1 MSKQKMSDQTN
12 MDVKTARK
20 YLNLCKVPSQVK
32 RDHTWRTREDPFEDS
47 WPGIKELLENNDGLE
62 AKTIFESLQRT
73 TPGKY
78 QDGQLRTLQRKI
90 KTWRAM
96 EGPAKEVFFDQEHH
110 PGKLCASDFT
120 DMNDLK
126 ITILSEEFKHK
137 LYHFVLTYSNWETGT
152 ICFSESF
159 ESLSK
164 GLQNAL
170 WELGGVPKEHRTDR
184 LSAAVNNLNDREEF
198 TSMYKNLLD
207 HYGIQGQKTQPASPH
222 ENGDVEQRNYRYK
235 KAIDQALMLRGS
247 RDFQT
252 RKEYEDFLKGI
263 FKQLNS
269 GRQERLNEEIKKLKP
284 LPARRTKDYKTITAS
299 VKKNSVIRVNHNT
312 YSVHSRL
319 IGETVKVRLYTDNL
333 KIYYGQAVVEIIPRL
348 RGERKHYIQYRHII
362 DSLIRKPG
370 AFEDYKYKSD
380 MFPTSYFR
388 MAYDILKEQSGS
400 RANKE
405 YLKILHLAAKENED
419 LVNSSLRLLIDSGE
433 RISPEYVEN
442 MVKSGNDVDIPAQ
455 PSIPPVDLNNYDV
468 LLKSGGVLQ

>member
-12 MDVKTARK
+12 MDIKTARK
-20 YLNLCKVPSQVK
+20 YMDLNKLPSQIK
-32 RDHTWRTREDPFEDS
+32 TEHTWRTRIDPFEDS
-47 WPGIKELLENNDGLE
+47 WSGIKDLLGNNDGLE
-62 AKTIFESLQRT
+62 AKTIFQSLQRT

-90 KTWRAM
+90 KTWRAT
-96 EGPAKEVFFDQEHH
+96 EGPAKEVFFDQDHH

-120 DMNDLK
+120 DMNELN
-126 ITILSEEFKHK
+126 IRISGNEFKHK

-164 GLQNAL
+164 GIQNAL
-170 WELGGVPKEHRTDR
+170 WELGGVPREHRTDR

-207 HYGIQGQKTQPASPH
+207 HYGLQGQKTQPASPH
-222 ENGDVEQRNYRYK
+222 ENGDIEQRNYRYK

-247 RDFQT
+247 RDFQS
-252 RKEYEDFLKGI
+252 RKEYEDFLKEI
-263 FKQLNS
+263 FRQLNS
-269 GRQERLNEEIKKLKP
+269 GRQERLNEEIKTLKP
-284 LPARRTKDYKTITAS
+284 LPARRTEDYKTITAS
-299 VKKNSVIRVNHNT
+299 VKKNSIIRVNHNT

-319 IGETVKVRLYTDNL
+319 IGETVKVHLYADYL
-333 KIYYGQAVVEIIPRL
+333 KIYYGQAVVEEIPRL
-348 RGERKHYIQYRHII
+348 RGEGNHKIQYRHII

-370 AFEDYKYKSD
+370 AFEDYKYKND

-388 MAYDILKEQSGS
+388 MAYDILKEQSDS

-405 YLKILHLAAKENED
+405 YLKILYLAAKGNED
-419 LVNSSLRLLIDSGE
+419 LVNSSLRSLINSGV
-433 RISPEYVEN
+433 RISPEEVEK
-442 MVKSGNDVDIPAQ
+442 MVKSGNEAGIPEQ
-455 PSIPPVDLNNYDV
+455 PSIPPVSLNNYDA
-468 LLKSGGVLQ
+468 LLEFGGVLQ